1 MKRILCYGDSNT
13 WGYTPITGARY
24 DEHTRWTG
32 HLRDV
37 LGEDYYVQEEGLNA
51 RTSAFDDPFKPY
63 LNGKDM
69 LEGILVSAKP
79 LDVLVISLGTNDLKF
94 VDAWHA
100 AQGVGLLLDMAR
112 SMDVRYP
119 STQPVFPNGFK
130 AIVVSPIEIG
140 EDLAKR
146 PGYSTLKYGHE
157 QSLLFAKEFET
168 MCQAKGA
175 VMVDAAKLAKP
186 SFADC
191 IHMEPAGHAA
201 LAEGIAA
208 AVRSLT

>member
-1 MKRILCYGDSNT
+1 M
-13 WGYTPITGARY
+13 
-24 DEHTRWTG
+24 
-32 HLRDV
+32 
-37 LGEDYYVQEEGLNA
+37 QEEGLNA

-157 QSLLFAKEFET
+157 QSLLFAREFET

>member
-1 MKRILCYGDSNT
+1 M
-13 WGYTPITGARY
+13 
-24 DEHTRWTG
+24 
-32 HLRDV
+32 
-37 LGEDYYVQEEGLNA
+37 
-51 RTSAFDDPFKPY
+51 
-63 LNGKDM
+63 
-69 LEGILVSAKP
+69 
-79 LDVLVISLGTNDLKF
+79 
-94 VDAWHA
+94 
-100 AQGVGLLLDMAR
+100 
-112 SMDVRYP
+112 
-119 STQPVFPNGFK
+119 FPNGFK

-157 QSLLFAKEFET
+157 QSLLFAREFET

>member
-13 WGYTPITGARY
+13 WGFTPITGARY

-32 HLRDV
+32 RLQDM
-37 LGEDYYVQEEGLNA
+37 LGEDYCVQEEGLNA

-119 STQPVFPNGFK
+119 STQPVFPNGFRPLWSRPLK
-130 AIVVSPIEIG
+130 LGRTWRSAPAIP
-140 EDLAKR
+140 R
-146 PGYSTLKYGHE
+146 
-157 QSLLFAKEFET
+157 
-168 MCQAKGA
+168 
-175 VMVDAAKLAKP
+175 
-186 SFADC
+186 
-191 IHMEPAGHAA
+191 
-201 LAEGIAA
+201 
-208 AVRSLT
+208 